1 MNSISLDGTIFDNIR
16 KMKKYKK
23 VLTIAGS
30 DSGGGAGIQAD
41 IKTISALGCY
51 GTTVITAITAQN
63 TLGVNAIHPVPVN
76 IIEKQLYAVLSDIGT
91 DAVKIGMLHSV
102 EIIKTVSKALIEFQ
116 VKNIVL
122 DPVMVAT
129 SGDKLIEDNTIDT
142 LINFLFPLAD
152 IITPNLPE
160 ANILVNYNI
169 TTKDQMIESA
179 KKLLKFGSKS
189 VLLKGGHLKGDI
201 LFDIYVQKNEKFE
214 VKVFENKRIFTRNIH
229 GTGCTLSSAIASFLA
244 CEEKMEISV
253 EKAIDYLNKTIRHGK
268 DYKTGEGSG
277 PVNHFFNPKVPE

>member
-1 MNSISLDGTIFDNIR
+1 MDGTIFDNIG

-116 VKNIVL
+116 VKNIVI

-129 SGDKLIEDNTIDT
+129 SGDKLIEDNTVDS
-142 LINFLFPLAD
+142 LVNFLFPLAD

-179 KKLLKFGSKS
+179 KKLLEFGSKS

-201 LFDIYVQKNEKFE
+201 LFDIYVQKNEKNE

-253 EKAIDYLNKTIRHGK
+253 EKAIDYLNKTIQHGK
-268 DYKTGEGSG
+268 DYKTGKGSG

>member
-1 MNSISLDGTIFDNIR
+1 MDGTIFDNIR

-41 IKTISALGCY
+41 LKTISALGCY

-63 TLGVNAIHPVPVN
+63 TLGVNAIHPVPIN

-116 VKNIVL
+116 VKNIVI

-179 KKLLKFGSKS
+179 KKLLKLGSKS

-201 LFDIYVQKNEKFE
+201 LFDIYVQKNEKNE
-214 VKVFENKRIFTRNIH
+214 IEVFENKRIFTRNIH
-229 GTGCTLSSAIASFLA
+229 GTGCTLSSAIASFLT
-244 CEEKMEISV
+244 CEGKMEISV
-253 EKAIDYLNKTIRHGK
+253 EKAIDYLNKTIQHGK

>member
-1 MNSISLDGTIFDNIR
+1 MDGTIFDNIR

-41 IKTISALGCY
+41 LKTISALGCY

-63 TLGVNAIHPVPVN
+63 TLGVNAIHPVPIN

-116 VKNIVL
+116 VKNIVI

-179 KKLLKFGSKS
+179 KKLLKLGSKS

-201 LFDIYVQKNEKFE
+201 LFDIYVQKNEKNE

-253 EKAIDYLNKTIRHGK
+253 EKAIDYLNKTIQHGK

>member
-1 MNSISLDGTIFDNIR
+1 MDGTIFDNIG
-16 KMKKYKK
+16 KMKKYIK

-63 TLGVNAIHPVPVN
+63 TLGVNAIHPIPVN

-129 SGDKLIEDNTIDT
+129 SGDKLIEDNTVDA
-142 LINFLFPLAD
+142 LVNFLFPLAD

-179 KKLLKFGSKS
+179 KKLLEFGSKS

-201 LFDIYVQKNEKFE
+201 LFDIYVQKNEKNE
-214 VKVFENKRIFTRNIH
+214 TKVFENKRIFTRNIH

-253 EKAIDYLNKTIRHGK
+253 EKAIDYLNKTIQHGK

>member
-1 MNSISLDGTIFDNIR
+1 MDGTIFDNIG

-116 VKNIVL
+116 VKNIVI

-129 SGDKLIEDNTIDT
+129 SGDKLIEDNTVDA
-142 LINFLFPLAD
+142 LVNFLFPLAD

-169 TTKDQMIESA
+169 TTTDQMIESA
-179 KKLLKFGSKS
+179 KKLLEFGSKS

-201 LFDIYVQKNEKFE
+201 LFDIYVQKNEKNE

-253 EKAIDYLNKTIRHGK
+253 EKAIDYLNKTIQHGK

>member
-1 MNSISLDGTIFDNIR
+1 
-16 KMKKYKK
+16 MKKYKK

-116 VKNIVL
+116 VKNIVI

-129 SGDKLIEDNTIDT
+129 SGDKLIEDNTVDA
-142 LINFLFPLAD
+142 LVNFLFPLAD

-169 TTKDQMIESA
+169 TTTDQMIESA
-179 KKLLKFGSKS
+179 KKLLEFGSKS

-201 LFDIYVQKNEKFE
+201 LFDIYVQKNEKNE

-253 EKAIDYLNKTIRHGK
+253 EKAIDYLNKTIQHGK

>member
-1 MNSISLDGTIFDNIR
+1 MDGTIFDNIG

-129 SGDKLIEDNTIDT
+129 SGDKLIEDNTVDA
-142 LINFLFPLAD
+142 LVNFLFPLAD

-169 TTKDQMIESA
+169 TTTDQMIESA
-179 KKLLKFGSKS
+179 KKLLEFGSKS

-201 LFDIYVQKNEKFE
+201 LFDIYVQKNEKNE

-253 EKAIDYLNKTIRHGK
+253 EKAIDYLNKTIQHGK